1 MANLS
6 HLTRTQQVLS
16 HLQKYEGQ
24 WINGP
29 DLANE
34 EVGGSEGLK
43 RLRELRAEG
52 YPIERRQHPDRGRD
66 IYQYRLMTKEQM
78 ARSEQASE
86 LGDSVQTTW
95 LDEDENPQD
104 PDELVAAWLQ

>member
-1 MANLS
+1 MNLS
-6 HLTRTQQVLS
+6 SLKRKDQVLAK
-16 HLQKYEGQ
+16 LKQYEGQ
-24 WINGP
+24 WLNGT
-29 DLANE
+29 DLSNE

-66 IYQYRLMTKEQM
+66 IYQYRLLTKKQ
-78 ARSEQASE
+78 SQALE
-86 LGDSVQTTW
+86 VPPPMVQTAW
-95 LDEDENPQD
+95 LDDDDEPQD